1 MGHLFISYSHDDS
14 VFAERLARDLQDD
27 GRDVWIDFRGIRAGA
42 EWEQAIFKGIEGCD
56 FAIVCLTPASV
67 QSDWVRREI
76 LMLRSRHKPI
86 IPVLVKKQAET
97 SAGLVETFKLLDTY
111 EETRRLRDIQM
122 VDFERYG
129 YERAFPMLLEALPG
143 VTTARP
149 AEQAPIPEIDPAS
162 IPNPFKGLEAF
173 QQTDAHL
180 FFGREDLTQ
189 RLLERLDDWTNGADR
204 FVAVV
209 GASGSGK
216 SSLVRAGLIPHI
228 RADALPGSAGWII
241 AIFTPGPRPTEAL
254 AARLLPIIGGGRMLP
269 EVLAAL
275 EKDDR
280 ALHQLTEGLLATKP
294 ADARLLLVIDQF
306 EEVFT
311 RASVEEARRFIA
323 LVNTAVTLEGGRT
336 YAVLT
341 MRADFFDR
349 LSAFPPLARLFEQ
362 ENLLIVTEMTPDAL
376 RRSIEGPAA
385 AVGLTYDHG
394 LVDLILEDV
403 RQGTGALP
411 LMQYAL
417 KRLYDQRD
425 GRRLSK
431 TAYAAMKGVRG
442 ALAEHAESLYA
453 ALTPETQDVAR
464 RLLLRLVEVSDTGE
478 ATRRRV
484 PRAALTFDGVAPET
498 VDALIATL
506 TSPENRLLIAS
517 REVGGGETQPVYV
530 EVAHEALLR
539 EWSRL
544 ANWIEVNQVE
554 LHYGGELLKDAQDW
568 DASGRSADYLL
579 TGTRLTRA
587 QVWLE
592 RADASDIHR
601 AYIDASVR
609 EAEAARTRE
618 AERQAREVALAQEA
632 AANAQRAETAE
643 KARATRAR
651 RAAVVASVAGVVAAV
666 IAVVA
671 FFAAQDASARSTA
684 ADQQLLVANSQLAT
698 ATNAQGAALD
708 LAATAQFGS
717 TVSAFEG
724 QRISTRVPGLG
735 QLPPTPSQ
743 TLPPANQFASA
754 TQIAVAYGH
763 DDDVVQ
769 EFNGVPMVLV
779 PAGCFFMGSAA
790 FTDAVP
796 VTQVCFDAPYWIDQ
810 LEVTQGQFERLGGVK
825 TNENAFDGDDRPV
838 ERITWFEAR
847 DFCAL
852 REARLPTEAEW
863 EYAAAGPDS
872 YPYPWGRS
880 FPDDIENY
888 AVFYQVETADVGED
902 VRMAGRS
909 WVGAFDL
916 SGNVYEWVSSLYL
929 PYDSSEDR
937 EADTGDRTDVRRV
950 LRGGSWLNSYSTDLR
965 ASVRDGYRPGSGY
978 YDVGIRCARSYN
990 PES

>member
-1 MGHLFISYSHDDS
+1 MGHIFISYSHDDS

-27 GRDVWIDFRGIRAGA
+27 GRDVWIDFRGIRVGA

-86 IPVLVKKQAET
+86 IPVLVRKQADT
-97 SAGLVETFKLLDTY
+97 SAGLVETFKLLDAH

-143 VTTARP
+143 VIAIRS
-149 AEQAPIPEIDPAS
+149 AEQDPLPEVDPAT

-189 RLLERLDDWTNGADR
+189 NLLKRLEPTAGNADR

-216 SSLVRAGLIPHI
+216 SSLVRAGLIPQI
-228 RADALPGSAGWII
+228 RGGALPGSADWIV

-254 AARLLPIIGGGRMLP
+254 AARLLPIIGGGRMLT
-269 EVLAAL
+269 EVLEVL
-275 EKDDR
+275 ER
-280 ALHQLTEGLLATKP
+280 GEAALHQLTEGLLATKP
-294 ADARLLLVIDQF
+294 AEARLLLIIDQF

-311 RASVEEARRFIA
+311 RASVDEARRFIT
-323 LVNTAVTLEGGRT
+323 LVNTAVSLDAGRT

-341 MRADFFDR
+341 LRADFFDR

-417 KRLYDQRD
+417 KRLYDQRK
-425 GRRLSK
+425 GRQLTK

-442 ALAEHAESLYA
+442 ALAEHAESLYDS
-453 ALTPETQDVAR
+453 LPRETQTVVE

-484 PRAALTFDGVAPET
+484 PREMLTFAGVAPET
-498 VDALIATL
+498 VDALIAAL

-517 REVGGGETQPVYV
+517 REVGGGETQPVQI

-544 ANWIEVNQVE
+544 ATWIEVNQVE

-568 DASGRSADYLL
+568 DTHGRDVNYLL
-579 TGTRLTRA
+579 RGTRAMQA
-587 QVWLE
+587 QAWLE
-592 RADASDIHR
+592 RTDASDLQR
-601 AYIDASVR
+601 EYVESSVR
-609 EAEAARTRE
+609 ESKAALMRE
-618 AERQAREVALAQEA
+618 AERQARELVLAQKA
-632 AANAQRAETAE
+632 AASAQRAEAAE
-643 KARATRAR
+643 KARATRFQRWAQL
-651 RAAVVASVAGVVAAV
+651 AGAGIV
-666 IAVVA
+666 IALVLLA
-671 FFAAQDASARSTA
+671 FSFVRVNDA
-684 ADQQLLVANSQLAT
+684 NNQLAT

-717 TVSAFEG
+717 TVSAFDVY
-724 QRISTRVPGLG
+724 RVSTLFPGLA
-735 QLPPTPSQ
+735 QFPPTLVA
-743 TLPPANQFASA
+743 TLPLEAAFATA
-754 TQIAVAYGH
+754 TQIAIAYGH

-769 EFNGVPMVLV
+769 EFDGVPMVLV

-790 FTDAVP
+790 FSDALP

-810 LEVTQGQFERLGGVK
+810 FEVTNEQYRRLTG
-825 TNENAFDGDDRPV
+825 NEPPSRFQGDDRPV
-838 ERITWFEAR
+838 EQINWVEVNDYCDVR
-847 DFCAL
+847 DGNMDDPP
-852 REARLPTEAEW
+852 EVGIRLPTEAEW

-872 YPYPWGRS
+872 YPYPWGRE
-880 FPDDIENY
+880 FPDADPVQDY
-888 AVFYQVETADVGED
+888 VVFNQNETADVGAGFRE
-902 VRMAGRS
+902 AGRS
-909 WVGAFDL
+909 WVGAYDL
-916 SGNVYEWVSSLYL
+916 SGNVYEWTSSLYL
-929 PYDSSEDR
+929 PYDSQEDR
-937 EADTGDRTDVRRV
+937 EADTRDRTDVLRV
-950 LRGGSWLNSYSTDLR
+950 LRGGSWLNTNSTSLR
-965 ASVRDGYRPGSGY
+965 ASNRNGYLPD
-978 YDVGIRCARSYN
+978 DVNYGIGVRCARSYN
-990 PES
+990 PEF